1 MPARRIE
8 RVALTADAPSLDGP
22 FRVSGSFAG
31 QGGAP
36 VSFRATTETQAA
48 GRTPVRLSVDA
59 GKAWPALEFD
69 GAVEGATVA
78 GSATA
83 IGMASGPD
91 GQVPWRASGRLVAD
105 SSRAVLNSGDFRFGP
120 EERAVRAEGSATV
133 AFGATPRLKLDLK
146 AKQVN
151 LDAFLRRKGEES
163 APPERALALAASAL
177 APVVLT
183 SAFDGSR
190 SLAVEARLSATQTIL
205 GGDTLPDVSANL
217 SAAPGSPTAVQ
228 FDLALPGDTR
238 LKGEGRFEPEPQ
250 EKFVGTIDAS
260 SGEFGVFRS
269 WAGAGAPAF
278 AAQASALG
286 NALPYRSLRFAGP
299 VEISAAG
306 VSSQNATLALGQST
320 LTGAVA
326 FTAPIG
332 SDPGRLSV
340 DLASPSLDLATPPD
354 LSASISFV
362 DSLDLSLSLK
372 ADALHVA
379 DLNSA
384 AVDSGSLDFKL
395 TKTGS
400 EIRIERLNVANL
412 GGASVDAKG
421 ASGRDGVSLTGHI
434 RANRI
439 GDFAA
444 LVARLAPNPWT
455 RIAAQRADL
464 LSPSTLA
471 FEAHGAAGE
480 QVASFAAKGTLGG
493 TEVAL
498 NVEPGPRDSGQAI
511 ALALDAP
518 DVGGLLRQLGL
529 SAAKP
534 AGGGR
539 AHAAIDASGDSS
551 DGYDVNVAAILAG
564 VNVMG
569 QGRFAPEAQG
579 DAARLFGSLKI
590 SGANVAP
597 LASALGVTATNGAIG
612 PADAS
617 AQLTLRGDQWTV
629 SRTRGDGRRT
639 QGEGRVDLSASASG
653 DGRGGRRGS

>member
-1 MPARRIE
+1 MRVVLTSLAVALVAALCVALAAPLLIDWSSHRAEIAARLSALTGGEVTLDGPISAQLLPTPFFEVGKGSITGRGPDAPRLTFASARLELALVTLASGKIRFTDIQLMKPVLTLSRHPDGSVALPKPPPANRAREIGFDRLVVTNGEIDVAGAADSPARRIE

-260 SGEFGVFRS
+260 SGEVGVFRS

-299 VEISAAG
+299 IEISAAG
-306 VSSQNATLALGQST
+306 VSSQKRDARARPVDIDRRGRVHS
-320 LTGAVA
+320 A
-326 FTAPIG
+326 
-332 SDPGRLSV
+332 GRLRSR
-340 DLASPSLDLATPPD
+340 P
-354 LSASISFV
+354 
-362 DSLDLSLSLK
+362 
-372 ADALHVA
+372 
-379 DLNSA
+379 
-384 AVDSGSLDFKL
+384 
-395 TKTGS
+395 
-400 EIRIERLNVANL
+400 
-412 GGASVDAKG
+412 
-421 ASGRDGVSLTGHI
+421 
-434 RANRI
+434 
-439 GDFAA
+439 
-444 LVARLAPNPWT
+444 
-455 RIAAQRADL
+455 
-464 LSPSTLA
+464 A
-471 FEAHGAAGE
+471 FRGPCE
-480 QVASFAAKGTLGG
+480 SFA
-493 TEVAL
+493 
-498 NVEPGPRDSGQAI
+498 RS
-511 ALALDAP
+511 
-518 DVGGLLRQLGL
+518 
-529 SAAKP
+529 
-534 AGGGR
+534 
-539 AHAAIDASGDSS
+539 
-551 DGYDVNVAAILAG
+551 
-564 VNVMG
+564 
-569 QGRFAPEAQG
+569 G
-579 DAARLFGSLKI
+579 DAARS
-590 SGANVAP
+590 VRQH
-597 LASALGVTATNGAIG
+597 
-612 PADAS
+612 
-617 AQLTLRGDQWTV
+617 QLR
-629 SRTRGDGRRT
+629 
-639 QGEGRVDLSASASG
+639 
-653 DGRGGRRGS
+653 